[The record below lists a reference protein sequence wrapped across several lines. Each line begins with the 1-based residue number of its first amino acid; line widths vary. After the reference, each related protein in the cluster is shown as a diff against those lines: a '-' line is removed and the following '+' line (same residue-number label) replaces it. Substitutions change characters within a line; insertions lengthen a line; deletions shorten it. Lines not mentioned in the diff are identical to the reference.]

1 MSVDKPIDAAKKKTT
16 TTSKPDKKV
25 PKPSTRRKKTATS
38 TKQLDDLKKRI
49 SELEDKILRLRAEYN
64 NYRRRKSSEVLKLM
78 EYEGENIFRAILP
91 IIDDLD
97 RMQANFSTDAEKS
110 EKVMQTGIT
119 MITNKF
125 QKIITEYGVEAFD
138 SIGEI
143 LDADLHDAMMVIQNA
158 DKEQNEILQEHEKG
172 YKYKDRVLRHAK
184 VIVNKK

>member
-1 MSVDKPIDAAKKKTT
+1 
-16 TTSKPDKKV
+16 
-25 PKPSTRRKKTATS
+25 
-38 TKQLDDLKKRI
+38 
-49 SELEDKILRLRAEYN
+49 
-64 NYRRRKSSEVLKLM
+64 M

-97 RMQANFSTDAEKS
+97 RMQANFSADAEKS

-125 QKIITEYGVEAFD
+125 QKIITEYGVDAFD

-143 LDADLHDAMMVIQNA
+143 LDANLHDAMMVTQNA